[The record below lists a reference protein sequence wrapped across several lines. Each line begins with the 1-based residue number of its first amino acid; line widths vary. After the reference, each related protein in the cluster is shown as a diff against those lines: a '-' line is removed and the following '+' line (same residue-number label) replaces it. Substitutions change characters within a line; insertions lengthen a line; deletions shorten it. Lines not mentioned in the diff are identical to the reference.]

1 MTAGFTAEV
10 GSPAPKPPS
19 KGLTQWKVERHLVYG
34 KAEPDIHHVTA
45 RYVRIES
52 NHSVRFYNELHDIEG
67 SLVAAYQT
75 YYTIERTGEA
85 A

>member
-19 KGLTQWKVERHLVYG
+19 KGLTQWKVVRRVYG
-34 KAEPDIHHVTA
+34 QAAPDTHVITA
-45 RYVRIES
+45 RYVRIEN